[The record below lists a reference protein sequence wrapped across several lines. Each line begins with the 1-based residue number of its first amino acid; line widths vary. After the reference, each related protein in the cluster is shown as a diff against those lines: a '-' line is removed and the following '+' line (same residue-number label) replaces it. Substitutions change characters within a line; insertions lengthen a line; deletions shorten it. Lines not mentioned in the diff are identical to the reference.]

1 MIDSVI
7 VSDPAP
13 EMKFGTPLVYKV
25 QRFHQ
30 LAGMQNLQAPFLLVP
45 VAGKF
50 ALLEC
55 CPQHLLPVIQWPTI
69 SSHRAARHPGRPA
82 RGEDKH

>member
-1 MIDSVI
+1 
-7 VSDPAP
+7 
-13 EMKFGTPLVYKV
+13 MKFSTPLIYKV

-55 CPQHLLPVIQWPTI
+55 CPQHLLPVFKWPIIDNPGFDRVDPGTI
-69 SSHRAARHPGRPA
+69 DALY
-82 RGEDKH
+82 K